1 MRDEWRIDPAIRRE
15 YATRGADA
23 AIAALAAL
31 QHGVVGRF
39 QLRAIGLSP
48 SAIQRRLDARRL
60 HPDHEG
66 VYTVGHPALTREG
79 QLAAAVLAGGPGAVL
94 SHASAAELWMLPFP
108 KHRVIDVSVATRRER
123 PGIRFHR
130 PAFAPGEITVHKSI
144 PVTTPERT
152 ILDLAAR
159 ASTDRL
165 ERLIRQAE
173 YEHLASTASL
183 SSCFSTHERARGSKR
198 LRKAL
203 DLSTETTGTT
213 RRKLERRFLAF
224 IRRNALPRP
233 KLNHRIELPNR
244 TVFAD
249 AAWPRHRLIV
259 ELDSR
264 KAHANRQSF
273 ESDRARDR
281 DLLVAGWT
289 TTRVTWRQLH
299 EDDAALAAAIRA
311 LAPD

>member
-1 MRDEWRIDPAIRRE
+1 MDRE
-15 YATRGADA
+15 
-23 AIAALAAL
+23 IAALAAR
-31 QHGVVGRF
+31 QHGVVSCAQLLELDVSDDEIRGR
-39 QLRAIGLSP
+39 L
-48 SAIQRRLDARRL
+48 ARGSL
-60 HPDHEG
+60 HSLHHG
-66 VYTVGHPALTREG
+66 VYAVGHRAVTREG
-79 QLAAAVLAGGPGAVL
+79 QLLAAVLAAGPNAAL
-94 SHASAAELWMLPFP
+94 SHASAAELWALPAP
-108 KHRVIDVSVATRRER
+108 RAQDIEVIARSRRGR

-130 PAFAPGEITVHKSI
+130 CQLEPHEITVHKSI

-159 ASTDRL
+159 ESTDRL

-183 SSCFSTHERARGSKR
+183 SSCFSTHEGARGSKR

-203 DLSTETTGTT
+203 DLATETTGAT
-213 RRKLERRFLAF
+213 RSKLERKFLAF

-233 KLNHRIELPNR
+233 KLNHRIELPTR

-264 KAHANRQSF
+264 KAHANRHSF

-299 EDDAALAAAIRA
+299 DDEAALAAAIRA

>member
-1 MRDEWRIDPAIRRE
+1 M
-15 YATRGADA
+15 DA
-23 AIAALAAL
+23 EIAALAAR
-31 QHGVVGRF
+31 QHGVVSCA
-39 QLRAIGLSP
+39 QLREIGISEDE
-48 SAIQRRLDARRL
+48 IRGRLERGSL
-60 HPDHEG
+60 HSLHHG
-66 VYTVGHPALTREG
+66 VYAVGHRAVTREG
-79 QLAAAVLAGGPGAVL
+79 QLLAAVLAGGPGAVL
-94 SHASAAELWMLPFP
+94 SHASAAELWGLPLH
-108 KHRVIDVSVATRRER
+108 KERDIEVITRSRR
-123 PGIRFHR
+123 GRRGIRFHR
-130 PAFAPGEITVHKSI
+130 SSLEPGEVTVFKGI

-159 ASTDRL
+159 ESTERL

-183 SSCFSTHERARGSKR
+183 SSCFSTHEGARGSRR

-203 DLSTETTGTT
+203 DLATETTGAT
-213 RRKLERRFLAF
+213 RSKLERKFLAF

-233 KLNHRIELPNR
+233 KLNHRIEFHSR

-249 AAWPRHRLIV
+249 AAWPKHRLIV

-264 KAHANRQSF
+264 EAHANRHSF
-273 ESDRARDR
+273 ESDRTRDR

-289 TTRVTWRQLH
+289 TTRVTWRQLR
-299 EDDAALAAAIRA
+299 EDEPALAAAIRA

>member
-1 MRDEWRIDPAIRRE
+1 ME
-15 YATRGADA
+15 RG
-23 AIAALAAL
+23 
-31 QHGVVGRF
+31 V
-39 QLRAIGLSP
+39 
-48 SAIQRRLDARRL
+48 L
-60 HPDHEG
+60 HLLHRG
-66 VYTVGHPALTREG
+66 VYAVGHWAVTREG
-79 QLAAAVLAGGPGAVL
+79 ELLAAVLAGGPGAVL
-94 SHASAAELWMLPFP
+94 SHASAAELYELPLV
-108 KHRVIDVSVATRRER
+108 KEGLVEVIAGSKAKR

-130 PAFAPGEITVHKSI
+130 CQLEPLEVTLHKRI

-159 ASTDRL
+159 LSTDRL

-173 YEHLASTASL
+173 YDHLATATSP
-183 SSCFSTHERARGSKR
+183 SSCFSRHKGARGSKR

-203 DLSTETTGTT
+203 NLSTETTG
-213 RRKLERRFLAF
+213 RDRSKLERKFLAF

-244 TVFAD
+244 TVYAD
-249 AAWPRHRLIV
+249 AAWPEHHLIV
-259 ELDSR
+259 ELDGR
-264 KAHANRQSF
+264 KAHANRHSF

-289 TTRVTWRQLH
+289 TTRVTWRQLQ
-299 EDDAALAAAIRA
+299 EDQAALAEAIRA